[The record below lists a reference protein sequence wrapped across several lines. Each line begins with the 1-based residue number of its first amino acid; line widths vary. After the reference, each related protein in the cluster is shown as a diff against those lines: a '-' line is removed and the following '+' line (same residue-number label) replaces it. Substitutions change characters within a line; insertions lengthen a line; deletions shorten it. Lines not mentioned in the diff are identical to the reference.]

1 MILLLLAACA
11 FTVAVG
17 DVADTLIIALVVV
30 VNTATGV
37 TQEVRADRAVAALA
51 ALAAPLAHVVRG
63 GVRHDVP
70 TAEVVPGDLLALVA
84 GDVVP
89 ADATVVEAHDLEIDQ
104 SAMTGESLPVAAVP
118 SDVVWGGTH
127 VTAGRGTAEVT
138 RTGAASAI
146 GRVASLLASTRSR
159 STPLQRRLARL
170 SRLLV
175 LVVVVLTVVVIV
187 QGLLVGRPA
196 TEMALVGVSLAV
208 AAVPESLPAV
218 IAVSLALG
226 AHRMASRNALVRR
239 LLAVEVL
246 GSVTVIVTDKTG
258 TLTEGRLVAER
269 LWVPVPGPAGEARL
283 VRAVALC
290 NDAHV
295 STGGE
300 VHGESLEVALVALA
314 RGRGLDVERLRDEWV
329 RVGEEPFDVRTRL
342 MRTRHRAPGGGGIV
356 VEKGAPEAVLAGLGD
371 LPDIPGARAEVER
384 LAADGYRVI
393 AVAEWPVGPD
403 GQVGSGELVGLVG
416 FVDPP
421 RAEALEVVRA
431 CHRAGIRVILVTGD
445 HPGTARAIAERV
457 GIRDDPEHP
466 GVHARV
472 LPEEKVAIVEEMQAH
487 GEVVAMLGDGVN
499 DAPALRCADIGVAAG
514 RGGTEVARE
523 AADLILLDDDFR
535 TVVVAVE
542 EGRRIYTNIRTFL
555 VYAVSGGL
563 AEVGVMV
570 IGPLLGFA
578 AALLPAQILWI
589 NLLTHGPTGVAFG
602 VDPADPAEMS
612 VPPRSPDEPVLGR
625 SMTIRLALA
634 CSLLVTVS
642 LGAGLLFEGT
652 DPRTS
657 VFLCLGLGQLGV
669 ALAIRARPARG
680 GHRNRGLLAA
690 LAVAGALMVA
700 AVAVAP
706 LRPLL
711 GTEAVTIG
719 QLAGVAVLAALP
731 GGALAVLVRWERVR
745 RSAHDGA

>member
-1 MILLLLAACA
+1 MILLLLAACT

-17 DVADTLIIALVVV
+17 DVADTVIIALVVV

-37 TQEVRADRAVAALA
+37 AQEVRADRAVAALA
-51 ALAAPLAHVVRG
+51 SLAAPLAHVVRG
-63 GVRHDVP
+63 GVRSDVP
-70 TAEVVPGDLLALVA
+70 AAEVVPGDLLALVA

-89 ADATVVEAHDLEIDQ
+89 ADATVLEVYDLEIDQ
-104 SAMTGESLPVAAVP
+104 SAMTGESLPVAARP
-118 SDVVWGGTH
+118 GDEVWGGTQ
-127 VTAGRGTAEVT
+127 VTAGRATAEVT
-138 RTGAASAI
+138 RTGAASGI
-146 GRVASLLASTRSR
+146 GRVASLLLSARTR
-159 STPLQRRLARL
+159 STPLQRRLTRL

-175 LVVVVLTVVVIV
+175 VVVVVLTVVVIV
-187 QGLLVGRPA
+187 QGMLVGRPVA
-196 TEMALVGVSLAV
+196 EMALVGVSLAV

-226 AHRMASRNALVRR
+226 AHRMAGRHAVVRR
-239 LLAVEVL
+239 LLAVEIL
-246 GSVTVIVTDKTG
+246 GSVTVIATDKTG

-269 LWVPVPGPAGEARL
+269 LWAPTPDTAAEARL

-295 STGGE
+295 SARGQ
-300 VHGESLEVALVALA
+300 VHGESLEVALLALA
-314 RGRGLDVERLRDEWV
+314 RSRGLDVERLRGEWV
-329 RVGEEPFDVRTRL
+329 RVDEEPFDVRTRL
-342 MRTRHRAPGGGGIV
+342 MRTRHLVPDGGVIV
-356 VEKGAPEAVLAGLGD
+356 VEKGAPEAVLAGL
-371 LPDIPGARAEVER
+371 PDPSAVTRAQAEVER
-384 LAADGYRVI
+384 LATDGYRVI
-393 AVAEWPVGPD
+393 AVAEQPVGPD
-403 GQVGSGELVGLVG
+403 GRAGPWDLVGLVG

-421 RAEALEVVRA
+421 RAEAAEVVRA
-431 CHRAGIRVILVTGD
+431 CHRAGIRVVLITGD
-445 HPGTARAIAERV
+445 HPGTARAIAARV
-457 GIRDDPEHP
+457 GIQDDPQHP

-472 LPEEKVAIVEEMQAH
+472 LPEEKVVILEELQAR

-514 RGGTEVARE
+514 RGGTEVARQ

-555 VYAVSGGL
+555 LYAVSGGL

-570 IGPLLGFA
+570 VGPFLGFA
-578 AALLPAQILWI
+578 VALLPAQILWI
-589 NLLTHGPTGVAFG
+589 NLLTHGPTGVAFS

-612 VPPRSPDEPVLGR
+612 VPPRRPDEPVFGR

-634 CSLLVTVS
+634 CPLLVATS
-642 LGAGLLFEGT
+642 LGAGLLFDG
-652 DPRTS
+652 PGRQTS

-669 ALAIRARPARG
+669 ALAIRARPAPG
-680 GHRNRGLLAA
+680 GHRNRGLLVA

-706 LRPLL
+706 LRALL
-711 GTEAVTIG
+711 GTEAVPIG
-719 QLAGVAVLAALP
+719 QLAGVAGLAVLP
-731 GGALAVLVRWERVR
+731 GGALAVLVRWERAR
-745 RSAHDGA
+745 RSVG